1 MKKIFSLSLMAVVLL
16 ISGNAKA
23 QNVAKVGT
31 QEYATLDLAWDAVEA
46 TGGTIE
52 LINDVPIM
60 SDNLVLWHGKTVTLD
75 LGVYDI
81 AANNGFYIAK
91 GQLNVIGRGTI
102 NFSCSQLFNVY
113 GSNDANEPYIY
124 SGLMLGED
132 VTLNAMGDLGCAVAI
147 SGITSTNPAY
157 QKCGWMTTNDEKG
170 YNAFGVQIDIYG
182 KILSKWYAVS
192 CNGKVN
198 KKEGNVP
205 VINIYE
211 SASLTDQL
219 DGDDPGAAI
228 YAAGYC
234 KWNIVGATITGAT
247 GIYAKAG
254 VFAIEDANVSATGS
268 YVAPTVNN
276 NGISASGD
284 AMVFDSNGAYAGAI
298 QVTISGETTV
308 SSEHGNA
315 VHEVITSGE
324 ESTQSIVVEG
334 GTFTSGEDG
343 DAINVTQTGKDG
355 KIVSVEGGEFDTEIG
370 SELLAPGTTPE
381 YNPSTGTWSVTPAPS
396 YESRTLNVGDWGT
409 VCYPEQIAYIKGA
422 VAYEFVSND
431 GSQLGVAAVTTFEAG
446 KAYLINATAAE
457 QSVKYVEGTTV
468 TDPID
473 NNGLVGTFDELT
485 TTANAWI
492 IKGDVVKPVA
502 AGSSIPANRA
512 YIPVLENVQ
521 TKNHAVPAR
530 FFALVT
536 TDLVELQ
543 GAAKVGKY
551 IEKGKVVILRQGLKY
566 NVIGQEIK

>member
-1 MKKIFSLSLMAVVLL
+1 MLIAVGLL

-23 QNVAKVGT
+23 QNVAKVGA

-52 LINDVPIM
+52 LINDVPNM

-75 LGVYDI
+75 LGAFNI

-91 GQLNVIGRGTI
+91 GQLNVIGSGTI
-102 NFSCSQLFNVY
+102 NFTCSQPFNVY

-124 SGLMLGED
+124 SGLMLGKD
-132 VTLNAMGDLGCAVAI
+132 VTLNATGSGYQYGIAI
-147 SGITSTNPAY
+147 SGIAKTSNAAY
-157 QKCGWMTTNDEKG
+157 KKCGWMTKDENGK
-170 YNAFGVQIDIYG
+170 YNAFGVQIDIHG
-182 KILSKWYAVS
+182 TILSHAYAVS
-192 CNGKVN
+192 CNGQVN

-211 SASLTDQL
+211 TASLKDNL
-219 DGDDPGAAI
+219 DDVGDAGAAI

-334 GTFTSGEDG
+334 GTFTSGESG

-355 KIVSVEGGEFDTEIG
+355 KVVSVEGGEFDSEIG

-381 YNPSTGTWSVTPAPS
+381 YNPVTETWSVTPAPS
-396 YESRTLNVGDWGT
+396 YESRTLNVGGWGT

-457 QSVKYVEGTTV
+457 QSVKYVAETTV
-468 TDPID
+468 TDPVD
-473 NNGLVGTFDELT
+473 NNGLVGTFEDLT
-485 TTANAWI
+485 TTASAWI

>member
-1 MKKIFSLSLMAVVLL
+1 MKKIFSLSLIAVGLL

-23 QNVAKVGT
+23 QNVAKVGA

-52 LINDVPIM
+52 LIKDVPNM

-75 LGVYDI
+75 LGAYDI
-81 AANNGFYIAK
+81 AADKGFYIAK
-91 GQLNVIGRGTI
+91 GQLNVIGSGSI

-132 VTLNAMGDLGCAVAI
+132 ITLNAMGDLGCAVAI

-334 GTFTSGEDG
+334 GTFTSGESG

-355 KIVSVEGGEFDTEIG
+355 KVVSVEGGEFDSEIG

-381 YNPSTGTWSVTPAPS
+381 YNPVTETWSVTPAPS
-396 YESRTLNVGDWGT
+396 YESRTLNVGGWGT

-457 QSVKYVEGTTV
+457 QSVKYVAETTV
-468 TDPID
+468 TDPVD
-473 NNGLVGTFDELT
+473 NNGLVGTFEDLT